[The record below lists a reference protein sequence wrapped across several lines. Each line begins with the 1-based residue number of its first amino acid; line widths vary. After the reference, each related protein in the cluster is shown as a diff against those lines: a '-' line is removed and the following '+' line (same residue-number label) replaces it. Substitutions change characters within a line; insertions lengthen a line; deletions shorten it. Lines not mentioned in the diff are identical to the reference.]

1 MEEVGPMT
9 RHSAAGKL
17 PAIAIV
23 DAAREP
29 YGVVVADSP
38 EYLWAAIHDALRRR
52 REGARAR
59 PPAHAAPADFAA
71 AMRRVEEEVYDAG

>member
-1 MEEVGPMT
+1 MT
-9 RHSAAGKL
+9 SRRSAGKL

-29 YGVVVADSP
+29 HGVIVADSP

-52 REGARAR
+52 QEGPRAR
-59 PPAHAAPADFAA
+59 PPVQAAPADFAA

>member
-1 MEEVGPMT
+1 MT
-9 RHSAAGKL
+9 SRRSADKL
-17 PAIAIV
+17 PDIAIV

-29 YGVVVADSP
+29 YGVIVAASP

-52 REGARAR
+52 QEGPRVQPA
-59 PPAHAAPADFAA
+59 AHAVPADFAA